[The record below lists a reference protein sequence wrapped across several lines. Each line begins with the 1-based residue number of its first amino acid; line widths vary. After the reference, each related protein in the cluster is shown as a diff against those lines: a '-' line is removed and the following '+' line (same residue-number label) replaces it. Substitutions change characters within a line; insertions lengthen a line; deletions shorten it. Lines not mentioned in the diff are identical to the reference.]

1 MIWYNKGQRYKMH
14 ASESGNPVALMQ
26 PTLMQF
32 ATSSRQ
38 DGTDI

>member
-1 MIWYNKGQRYKMH
+1 MIWYNKGLKCKMH
-14 ASESGNPVALMQ
+14 ATEAGNPVALMQ

-38 DGTDI
+38 NGTGI